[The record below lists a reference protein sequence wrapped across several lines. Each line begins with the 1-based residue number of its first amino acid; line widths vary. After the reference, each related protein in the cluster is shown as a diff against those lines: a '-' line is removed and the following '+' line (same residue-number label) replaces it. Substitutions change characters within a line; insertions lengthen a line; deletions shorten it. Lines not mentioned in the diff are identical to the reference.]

1 MLTWKS
7 GRHDRSKQI
16 RTRKKR
22 YNLDT
27 MMPITPMTPITRFL
41 PVLTLAMIAII
52 LVSSGTALADVTY
65 TDHIEIHA
73 NSIAVQITE
82 TYTGGDAAIVER
94 NIAEAD
100 DRSAYIREAE
110 NNILAW
116 SSSYIIVDDDPLQTE
131 TVHANVTVTNVSGT
145 FLINST
151 LKYAV
156 TTPLDS
162 GSHSI
167 WIQGHPGV
175 VKRTIIIPDDIN
187 MESIV
192 GIKDSETVE
201 VDGCTV
207 ITGVS
212 DMQDADVCTV
222 MVPAAT
228 CCSRDRSGWSVVGAQ
243 EKAVMS

>member
-1 MLTWKS
+1 MS
-7 GRHDRSKQI
+7 RS
-16 RTRKKR
+16 
-22 YNLDT
+22 
-27 MMPITPMTPITRFL
+27 ITSIDL
-41 PVLTLAMIAII
+41 SILII
-52 LVSSGTALADVTY
+52 LIALIPGTALADVTY
-65 TDHIEIHA
+65 IDHIDIRA

-82 TYTGGDAAIVER
+82 TYTGSDAAIVER

-100 DRSAYIREAE
+100 DRSAYIRAAE

-156 TTPLDS
+156 ATPLDS

-175 VKRTIIIPDDIN
+175 ASRTIIIPDDIN
-187 MESIV
+187 MDSIV
-192 GIKDSETVE
+192 GIKDSETAE

-212 DMQDADVCTV
+212 ATRKFLSDGGNLTFEYATVVEVCKRPLYTQSWFLPLLV
-222 MVPAAT
+222 AAEIAL
-228 CCSRDRSGWSVVGAQ
+228 VGLWLVHRKKQ
-243 EKAVMS
+243 

>member
-1 MLTWKS
+1 
-7 GRHDRSKQI
+7 
-16 RTRKKR
+16 
-22 YNLDT
+22 

-212 DMQDADVCTV
+212 DTRKFMSDGGNLTFEYATVVEVCKMPMYAQSWFLPLLV
-222 MVPAAT
+222 AAEI
-228 CCSRDRSGWSVVGAQ
+228 VLVGVWWVRRKKQ
-243 EKAVMS
+243 

>member
-1 MLTWKS
+1 
-7 GRHDRSKQI
+7 
-16 RTRKKR
+16 
-22 YNLDT
+22 
-27 MMPITPMTPITRFL
+27 MPITPMTRFL
-41 PVLTLAMIAII
+41 HVLTLAMIAII

-65 TDHIEIHA
+65 TDHIDIRA

-82 TYTGGDAAIVER
+82 TYTGNDAAIVER
-94 NIAEAD
+94 NIAEAG

-116 SSSYIIVDDDPLQTE
+116 SGSYIIINDDPLQTE
-131 TVHANVTVTNVSGT
+131 TVHANVTVTNASGT

-151 LKYAV
+151 IKYAV
-156 TTPLDS
+156 TIALDS

-167 WIQGHPGV
+167 WIQGHPGI

-187 MESIV
+187 MDSIV

-201 VDGCTV
+201 EAGCTV

-212 DMQDADVCTV
+212 DTRKFLSGGGNLTFEYATVVEVCKRPLYAQSWFLPLLV
-222 MVPAAT
+222 AAEI
-228 CCSRDRSGWSVVGAQ
+228 VLVGLWFVRRKKQ
-243 EKAVMS
+243 

>member
-1 MLTWKS
+1 M
-7 GRHDRSKQI
+7 I
-16 RTRKKR
+16 
-22 YNLDT
+22 
-27 MMPITPMTPITRFL
+27 PITRFIH
-41 PVLTLAMIAII
+41 VLTLAMLAII
-52 LVSSGTALADVTY
+52 LTSGIALADVTY

-73 NSIAVQITE
+73 NSIVVQITE
-82 TYTGGDAAIVER
+82 TYTGSDAAIVER

-212 DMQDADVCTV
+212 DTRKFMSDGGITFEYATVVEVCKMPMYAQSWFMPLLV
-222 MVPAAT
+222 AAEIVLLGVWWV
-228 CCSRDRSGWSVVGAQ
+228 RRKKQ
-243 EKAVMS
+243 

>member
-1 MLTWKS
+1 
-7 GRHDRSKQI
+7 
-16 RTRKKR
+16 
-22 YNLDT
+22 
-27 MMPITPMTPITRFL
+27 MMPITPMTRFL
-41 PVLTLAMIAII
+41 HVLTLAMIAII

-65 TDHIEIHA
+65 TDHIDIHA

-82 TYTGGDAAIVER
+82 TYTGNDAAIVER
-94 NIAEAD
+94 NIAEAG

-116 SSSYIIVDDDPLQTE
+116 SGSYIIINDDPLQTE
-131 TVHANVTVTNVSGT
+131 TVHANVTVTNASGT

-151 LKYAV
+151 IKYAV
-156 TTPLDS
+156 TIALDS

-167 WIQGHPGV
+167 WIQGHPGI

-187 MESIV
+187 MDSIV

-201 VDGCTV
+201 EAGCTV

-212 DMQDADVCTV
+212 DTRKFLSGGGNLTFEYATVVEVCKRPLYAQSWFLPLLV
-222 MVPAAT
+222 AAEI
-228 CCSRDRSGWSVVGAQ
+228 VLVGLWFVRRKKQ
-243 EKAVMS
+243 